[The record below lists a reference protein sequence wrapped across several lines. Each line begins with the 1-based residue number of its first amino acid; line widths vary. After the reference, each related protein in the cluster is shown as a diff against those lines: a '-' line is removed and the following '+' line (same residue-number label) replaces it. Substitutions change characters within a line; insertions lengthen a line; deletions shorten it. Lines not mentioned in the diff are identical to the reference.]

1 MSTAVKTC
9 TKCATSKDYGLFHKD
24 ATRKDGYR
32 NICKA
37 CVAAYMQTHHVK
49 NQVHIVA
56 KAVKWVAE
64 NRAKH
69 NAKCNQWAKQNAAK
83 VNARTARR
91 YASRTQAT
99 PKWLSS
105 DDCWMIEQAYELAT
119 LRTKMFG
126 FPWEVDHIVPL
137 RGKTAS
143 GLHTPWNL
151 QVVTQAENRRK
162 SNSFEV
168 AA

>member
-1 MSTAVKTC
+1 M
-9 TKCATSKDYGLFHKD
+9 SKDYELFHKD

-37 CVAAYMQTHHVK
+37 CVAVYMQAHHVK
-49 NQVHIVA
+49 NQTHIVA

-91 YASRTQAT
+91 YASKTQAT
-99 PKWLSS
+99 PKWLSP
-105 DDCWMIEQAYELAT
+105 DDYWMIEQAYELAA

-126 FPWEVDHIVPL
+126 VPWEVDHIVPL
-137 RGKTAS
+137 RGKTVS